1 MRCSAKKIKR
11 FRSQR
16 HDSVHLS
23 SVHTDYIYF
32 LVVLLRCCYGFH
44 RINTDDIYASQVY
57 YEASL
62 KTLADSAVNV
72 AVLTIFSS
80 QTISY
85 F

>member
-1 MRCSAKKIKR
+1 MHFPAILSNYIGMKMYICRR
-11 FRSQR
+11 FIP
-16 HDSVHLS
+16 
-23 SVHTDYIYF
+23 TTYF

-44 RINTDDIYASQVY
+44 RINTDDIYASQAY

-62 KTLADSAVNV
+62 KTLADIAVNV
-72 AVLTIFSS
+72 AVLMIFTS